1 MVFSTINQSVSFKAV
16 KRSRNTLKI
25 LFDIF
30 LNDVQPRLKQ
40 CHSSEKAQLTKLY
53 ESPDATI

>member
-16 KRSRNTLKI
+16 KRSSNTLKI

-30 LNDVQPRLKQ
+30 LNDVQPIFKQ
-40 CHSSEKAQLTKLY
+40 CCSSEKA
-53 ESPDATI
+53 